1 MTLCMLPPSPVFA
14 LLTCMIA
21 CVITV
26 IHSYGSFCSSGFDK
40 YAMCLSLQ
48 NNTGSL
54 LKQSF
59 ETLTTPIFLLFLF
72 LPLLDFNTVRI
83 IWHMSWSF

>member
-1 MTLCMLPPSPVFA
+1 MLPPSPEFA

-21 CVITV
+21 CVVTV

-54 LKQSF
+54 LK
-59 ETLTTPIFLLFLF
+59 TIFRA
-72 LPLLDFNTVRI
+72 LDNTNLSAFSIFAFFRFQY
-83 IWHMSWSF
+83 S